1 MRVVLA
7 DRAEADL
14 KEIADWIGAD
24 DWDQA
29 ESFRGIL
36 LEKCRTLGSNPRRY
50 PLVRPAAARNL
61 RKLGYR
67 DYLIFYRVL
76 EAEVEVVRIIH
87 GKRDWVSMLQTSMP
101 ERQ

>member
-7 DRAEADL
+7 DGAHTDL

-29 ESFRGIL
+29 ESFRRAL
-36 LEKCRTLGSNPRRY
+36 RDKCETLASNPRRY
-50 PLVRPAAARNL
+50 PLVPHADARKL
-61 RKLGYR
+61 RKLGYH

-76 EAEVEVVRIIH
+76 KLRSRLSASFTGSATGLR
-87 GKRDWVSMLQTSMP
+87 W
-101 ERQ
+101 